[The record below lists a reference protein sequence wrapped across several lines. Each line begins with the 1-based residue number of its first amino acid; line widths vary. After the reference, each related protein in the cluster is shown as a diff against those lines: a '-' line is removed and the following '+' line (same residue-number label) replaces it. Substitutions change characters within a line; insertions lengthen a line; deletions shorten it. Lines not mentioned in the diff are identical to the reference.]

1 MKASC
6 NSCCGSSAIACRA
19 ACSAC
24 PCRRRRPKRCCARGA
39 RRRPERFLPPA
50 TPRGRRTL
58 IKMIS
63 ESPCQW
69 RGNDHNAGINTTRPC
84 LDMPFSK
91 LALRA
96 VNGTDF
102 ETSLREHITE
112 LCRPHGKVARIDVYF
127 DEERYPRNG
136 VAIVDFENH
145 DQLAAVIRALGARLF
160 AEGAA
165 F

>member
-1 MKASC
+1 
-6 NSCCGSSAIACRA
+6 
-19 ACSAC
+19 
-24 PCRRRRPKRCCARGA
+24 
-39 RRRPERFLPPA
+39 
-50 TPRGRRTL
+50 
-58 IKMIS
+58 
-63 ESPCQW
+63 
-69 RGNDHNAGINTTRPC
+69 
-84 LDMPFSK
+84 MPFSK

-165 F
+165 FEFREI